1 MCIPEADQ
9 TLLHVR
15 VCLVMA
21 LFLFSS
27 CGIANRSAPGI
38 ANDGN
43 TNQGSSVLVLLNQ
56 AHQEW
61 KGTPYVLGGSGINGV
76 DCSSFMQR
84 LFKEYF
90 GMDLPRNT
98 RQQLQEGISVRRQ
111 HIRPGDL
118 IFFRTGRDLL
128 HVGVA
133 MDEGRFLHASVS
145 TGVKIS
151 RLNQRYWASRYLAT
165 RRLL

>member
-9 TLLHVR
+9 PSLKVTFY
-15 VCLVMA
+15 LVTV
-21 LFLFSS
+21 LFVFSS
-27 CGIANRSAPGI
+27 CGVANTSAPVAKNGS
-38 ANDGN
+38 NSSRD
-43 TNQGSSVLVLLNQ
+43 SSVLVLLHQ

-76 DCSSFMQR
+76 DCSSFMQH
-84 LFKEYF
+84 LFDEYF
-90 GMDLPRNT
+90 GLDLPRNT
-98 RQQLQEGISVRRQ
+98 KQQLQEGISVRRRY
-111 HIRPGDL
+111 IRPGDL

-133 MDEGRFLHASVS
+133 MDNGRFLHASVS
-145 TGVKIS
+145 SGVKIS
-151 RLNQRYWASRYLAT
+151 RLNQQYWASRYLTT